1 MFSTLVI
8 VGCMVFIQGNNLI
21 LRNNQ
26 DPVTLSEHVKA
37 NLEQDSLAVEFL
49 TKVWSQAP
57 NESFADLLHLVFS
70 HAYISSQVFASE
82 VKNGDLSLRL
92 IRDPDVYQT
101 EYMNIMSH
109 DQTTKHRFKTNL
121 I

>member
-49 TKVWSQAP
+49 TKVWS
-57 NESFADLLHLVFS
+57 
-70 HAYISSQVFASE
+70 
-82 VKNGDLSLRL
+82 
-92 IRDPDVYQT
+92 
-101 EYMNIMSH
+101 
-109 DQTTKHRFKTNL
+109 
-121 I
+121 